1 MERLEDMNSEIGEAI
16 EEQPEVDPLAKAWG
30 KRLAKAQKYWGPFFN
45 AVSTIEN
52 LCRTS
57 ILKLSELRRLC

>member
-30 KRLAKAQKYWGPFFN
+30 KRLAKAQK
-45 AVSTIEN
+45 
-52 LCRTS
+52 
-57 ILKLSELRRLC
+57 LSLIHI